1 VLREKGCGRVD
12 WSVAILLSVAIG
24 SLLFLLQ
31 RTEAKKRLIVL
42 LIMLVAFE
50 LIRRYVW
57 YRDVHGEAL
66 FAIIAALIFNFV
78 FWLFIGRYNPV
89 GSSDQIQVIGMDD

>member
-1 VLREKGCGRVD
+1 MD
-12 WSVAILLSVAIG
+12 WSTATLLSVAIG
-24 SLLFLLQ
+24 SLLFLIQ
-31 RTEAKKRLIVL
+31 RTEARKRLIVVVVS
-42 LIMLVAFE
+42 LVAFE

-66 FAIIAALIFNFV
+66 FAIIVSVFFNAA
-78 FWLFIGRYNPV
+78 FWMFIGRYNPV